1 MLFGQSVCTLN
12 RFNLFSITI
21 HSESLFI
28 QTSLVVSLCV
38 SIRRLMNLLERVL
51 SMTTISGGAK
61 LIEGIAS
68 FSMSWILGPSNT
80 QL

>member
-21 HSESLFI
+21 HSESIFI

-38 SIRRLMNLLERVL
+38 SIRRLMNLLERVFIPVL
-51 SMTTISGGAK
+51 
-61 LIEGIAS
+61 
-68 FSMSWILGPSNT
+68 
-80 QL
+80 